1 MSGGKY
7 TSESI
12 VFQPV
17 ITPLLLETLIKCG
30 TEAVAEAG
38 KAVELEKQLRKE
50 RQEYENIL
58 LTERKRTEAAV
69 VEYKKNLQQQ
79 INSLEKRIRN
89 MGVSITAV
97 RTNDLHQRIEQLSAI
112 ISSST
117 STDSNIQPLFLNL
130 QKKES
135 VLYLFEKAIDLLDPI
150 IAEDIPESKVAIG
163 IKDNIKSA
171 LLTGDVDGIRRLHSD
186 ASTLAVKSKIAIER
200 KRSLRAS
207 YDNELAR
214 AKALCHITNTLAP
227 YPLFSLEYA
236 DEAILKLKSISEKQM
251 ALIETLKTNPVPRM
265 SKEQRA
271 AAREEVANRI
281 CATFND
287 EGIPLERVTCVDN
300 KRICYYIYEGAL
312 LKVEISDTGFV
323 SFVVVGDPKSKTG
336 FKNYDQK
343 KVITAMEHFQKQY
356 PVLQAHLEANK
367 VKLTLHSEIEP
378 CPEIVEYEH
387 ILSEEEKHAN
397 EQAVLAMLNSS
408 AHVRCVDGG

>member
-7 TSESI
+7 TSEST

-38 KAVELEKQLRKE
+38 KAVELEKQLKKE
-50 RQEYENIL
+50 RQEYENKL
-58 LTERKRTEAAV
+58 VAERKKTESAV
-69 VEYKKNLQQQ
+69 VEYKNNLQQQ
-79 INSLEKRIRN
+79 INSLEKRIQD
-89 MGVSITAV
+89 MGISIATV

-112 ISSST
+112 IRSSA

-135 VLYLFEKAIDLLDPI
+135 VLYLFEKAIDLLDPV
-150 IAEDIPESKVAIG
+150 IAEDVVESKEVLR
-163 IKDNIKSA
+163 IKDSIKSA
-171 LLTGDVDGIRRLHSD
+171 LLTGDVERIRKLYSD
-186 ASTLAVKSKIAIER
+186 ACTLATEAKMSIER
-200 KRSLRAS
+200 KKSLKAS

-227 YPLFSLEYA
+227 YPLFSLENA

-251 ALIETLKTNPVPRM
+251 VLIDSLRTNPVPKM

-281 CATFND
+281 CATFTN

-343 KVITAMEHFQKQY
+343 KVIAAMEHFQKQY
-356 PVLQAHLEANK
+356 PSLQAHLEANK

-387 ILSEEEKHAN
+387 ILSEEEMFAN
-397 EQAVLAMLNSS
+397 EQDVLAMLNSS
-408 AHVRCVDGG
+408 SHVRYVDGV